1 MPSQLLETP
10 PATAKELVRLSV
22 DQYHRMIEAGILEEG
37 APIELLDG
45 LLVHKDRGA
54 SITVHPRHASVV
66 SMLLELGA
74 RIATLGCHLRLQS
87 PLTILRRH
95 EPEPDAMI
103 VAGRPKDYA
112 HRHPQ
117 PADVGTVIEVADS
130 SLERDRTTK
139 MLIYARAGIAQY
151 CLVNLTTGRIEV
163 YEDPD
168 SEQGRYRA
176 RRDLAP
182 GESVALRLPGGGSL
196 EVPVDQI
203 LA

>member
-1 MPSQLLETP
+1 
-10 PATAKELVRLSV
+10 
-22 DQYHRMIEAGILEEG
+22 MIEAGILEEG

-54 SITVHPRHASVV
+54 ALTVLPRHRLVV
-66 SMLLELGA
+66 TKLLRLAG
-74 RIATLGCHLRLQS
+74 RIEALGCHLELQS
-87 PLTILRRH
+87 PLTIAGHH
-95 EPEPDAMI
+95 EPEPDALI

-112 HRHPQ
+112 HRHPE
-117 PADVGTVIEVADS
+117 PADVGAVVEVADS

-168 SEQGRYRA
+168 SEQGRYRT

-182 GESVALRLPGGGSL
+182 ADSVALRLPGGGSL